1 MRAWWSYLV
10 GATLALAGC
19 GKTDE
24 SPNGSAGG
32 SGQGGGAQGG
42 SATAGSGNA
51 TAGSAGTSPDGPL
64 PPAHA
69 LNKLDLL
76 LMVDNS
82 MNMVVKQQLLSD
94 AMKWLLVTTSGTP
107 NVSASDLHVGVVTS
121 SIGAHGATGARDVC
135 VNPDD
140 DDHAHLLGQVR
151 PGLNSFQNTGFL
163 AWATGTTG
171 PTAAVADDLEAML
184 KAAGEH
190 GCGYESSLEAWYRF
204 LIDPAPPA
212 GVVVTNNI
220 GARQG
225 VDNVILMQRRAFLR
239 PDSVVAVVTLS
250 DENDCSIVDDGFG
263 WLVHRAEPLNRATS
277 VCATNPNDPCCQSC
291 GEPNPNAGCPSPSSD
306 ASCAQG
312 LLMPADDD
320 LNLRC
325 YEQKRRFGVDLL
337 QPISRYVNGLTR
349 QMVPDQNGAPVENP
363 LFAGHQRHPSQVLY
377 ASIVGVPWQD
387 IADAASLT
395 GPGMTFMTTAELTAN
410 DRWKAILGDSSASPP
425 VGPSDPF
432 MIETPADRSTLSG
445 VKDNPFVKEPI
456 APSTSTNPQAN
467 HINGH
472 EHVDFGRELQAAC
485 IFPLDKPQ
493 TCDEAANQAGKGCR
507 CFTEDAQFNR
517 AVCQPPGGGAPT
529 ITQSYELAYPGLRHI
544 ELTKRLG
551 SVALLGSIC
560 PKVVDK
566 NNADYGYIP
575 TLRALAAA
583 VDKALNP

>member
-1 MRAWWSYLV
+1 MRAWRIFVL
-10 GATLALAGC
+10 GAALALGGC

-24 SPNGSAGG
+24 APNPASGSG
-32 SGQGGGAQGG
+32 GQGGGAQGG
-42 SATAGSGNA
+42 SATAGSGT
-51 TAGSAGTSPDGPL
+51 TAGSGGSTSPDGSL

-69 LNKLDLL
+69 LSKLDLL

-94 AMKWLLVTTSGTP
+94 AMKWLLGTTTGTP
-107 NVSASDLHVGVVTS
+107 AVGASDIHIGVITS

-171 PTAAVADDLEAML
+171 PTAPVADDLDAML
-184 KAAGEH
+184 NAAGEQ

-212 GVVVTNNI
+212 SVVVTNNI
-220 GARQG
+220 AARQG
-225 VDNVILMQRRAFLR
+225 VDNVILMQRQAFLR

-263 WLVHRAEPLNRATS
+263 WLIHRAEPLNRSTS

-291 GEPNPNAGCPSPSSD
+291 GEPKPNAGCPVPSSD

-395 GPGMTFMTTAELTAN
+395 GPGLTFMTPAELTAG
-410 DRWKAILGDSSASPP
+410 DRWKAILGDASASPP
-425 VGPSDPF
+425 LGPSDPF
-432 MIETPADRSTLSG
+432 MIETPVDRSTLSS
-445 VKDNPFVKEPI
+445 VKNNPFVNESI
-456 APSTSTNPQAN
+456 APSTATNPQAN

-472 EHVDFGRELQAAC
+472 EHVNVGRELQAAC
-485 IFPLDKPQ
+485 TFPLEKPQ
-493 TCDEAANQAGKGCR
+493 TCDDALNHSGKGCR
-507 CFTEDAQFNR
+507 CFVEDAPFNR

-544 ELTKRLG
+544 ELTQRLG
-551 SVALLGSIC
+551 NVALLGSIC
-560 PKVVDK
+560 PKVGDK
-566 NNADYGYIP
+566 ASNDYGYRP

-583 VDKALNP
+583 IDKALKP